1 MNCRETLQE
10 AFLYLDGELLSE
22 ERRIEISRHLE
33 ECRPCLERY
42 GLHREVTVV
51 LARLRGCTRC
61 PDELRSRIIRLF
73 DESSGHTSIS

>member
-22 ERRIEISRHLE
+22 ERRIEISHHLE

-42 GLHREVTVV
+42 GLHQEVALV

-61 PDELRSRIIRLF
+61 PDDLRTRIYSMF
-73 DESSGHTSIS
+73 DDSTGRSTTL